1 VPRLR
6 RSSPS
11 TDGILRRGRGR
22 GFEYL
27 DERSGR
33 RITDGETIQ
42 RIKALVIPP
51 AWSDVWICAD
61 PWGHLQ
67 AVGTDAAGRRQ
78 YRYHE
83 RWLERSAQRKFDRML
98 RFAEALPAIREEA
111 DRHLRRKG
119 LKRERVLGGAV
130 RLLDLGLFRVG
141 GERYAEDNGTFGIAT
156 MLRRH
161 VRLGPRDSVEFD
173 YVAKGGQRRRQR
185 IADRRVHRLVGELK
199 ERTGGG
205 AELLAYENGAG
216 WKDVRSN
223 DINDYLKELGS
234 DDDFTAK
241 DFRTWTGT
249 VLAAVALGRTKPPA
263 SERAR
268 KRAVSTM
275 VAEVAEALGNT
286 PAVARSSYIDPR
298 VLDRYRAGV
307 TIALP
312 NGRPEEPLDD
322 LDVRGPI
329 EAAVLDLLG

>member
-11 TDGILRRGRGR
+11 TPGILRRGHGR
-22 GFEYL
+22 GFAYL

-33 RITDGETIQ
+33 RITDPETLE
-42 RIKALVIPP
+42 RIKGLAIPP
-51 AWSDVWICAD
+51 AWADVWICAD

-67 AVGTDAAGRRQ
+67 AVGTDAADRRQ

-98 RFAEALPAIREEA
+98 RFAQALPAVREGTE
-111 DRHLRRKG
+111 RHLRRRG
-119 LKRERVLGGAV
+119 LRRERVLGGAV

-161 VRLGPRDSVEFD
+161 VRLGPRGIVQFD
-173 YVAKGGQRRRQR
+173 YVGKGGQRRRQR

-199 ERTGGG
+199 KRRGGG
-205 AELLAYENGAG
+205 GELLAYENGAR

-223 DINDYLKELGS
+223 DINDYLKELG
-234 DDDFTAK
+234 DDQDFTAK

-249 VLAAVALGRTKPPA
+249 VLAAVALARTEPPA
-263 SERAR
+263 SESAR
-268 KRAVSTM
+268 KRAVSGV

-312 NGRPEEPLDD
+312 NGRPEEPLDTI
-322 LDVRGPI
+322 DVRGPV
-329 EAAVLDLLG
+329 ERAVLDLLG